1 MNIPNTYFTCSQI
14 GELFIQHLQDT
25 LTFFAIY
32 HVQNISRFL
41 SPNVQFILKIRKKVF
56 LEPRRL
62 IPKPTG
68 SMYGVYTYIYHKN
81 QPNVG
86 KYTIHGS
93 YGKCPS
99 FPNKTGLFSLR
110 SWWIGWQERWKDAV
124 HGDVAVEFKG
134 AKPPTPSSRKEIVL
148 IDNKKTSV
156 YCTCHVCKYI
166 HIYYVDKKILMYVT
180 YNKINIY
187 I

>member
-1 MNIPNTYFTCSQI
+1 MNIVNTYFTCSQI
-14 GELFIQHLQDT
+14 GESFIQHLQDT
-25 LTFFAIY
+25 LPFFY
-32 HVQNISRFL
+32 YLSCSRNFSL
-41 SPNVQFILKIRKKVF
+41 SFTQCSMHPQDPKRSRL

-62 IPKPTG
+62 IPKPIG

-86 KYTIHGS
+86 TYTIHGS

-99 FPNKTGLFSLR
+99 FPNKTGVFSLR

-124 HGDVAVEFKG
+124 HGDVAVESKG

-148 IDNKKTSV
+148 IDNKKPV
-156 YCTCHVCKYI
+156 LYVCKYR
-166 HIYYVDKKILMYVT
+166 Y
-180 YNKINIY
+180 IY
-187 I
+187 IL